1 MSEAVPTTNHEFWQ
15 PPAIV
20 PQIEAVETILVPSA
34 ADSCPRCQTEFM
46 VGARFCH
53 SCGCG
58 RPVRESQQ
66 SWTRY
71 LEFHNIKQGAAVVR
85 QALGLPLPSLVCF
98 LLGVICLASALF
110 VGFVAPTDSVADF
123 QAIQFWRME
132 WLLGGVAGFIAGIL
146 LRISGPPQK

>member
-1 MSEAVPTTNHEFWQ
+1 M
-15 PPAIV
+15 
-20 PQIEAVETILVPSA
+20 
-34 ADSCPRCQTEFM
+34 
-46 VGARFCH
+46 
-53 SCGCG
+53 
-58 RPVRESQQ
+58 RESNA